1 MFFEHV
7 RTHRSSD
14 VDADISSRN
23 FFASPDSD
31 LSPHLDRVTSAC
43 RPDDA
48 LGVGDAGMVDYRV
61 KPKQARPIVAS
72 LFK

>member
-1 MFFEHV
+1 MFFEHI
-7 RTHRSSD
+7 RTHGSSD
-14 VDADISSRN
+14 VDADVSSRN
-23 FFASPDSD
+23 FFACTDSD
-31 LSPHLDRVTSAC
+31 LSPHLDRVTPAR

-61 KPKQARPIVAS
+61 KPKQACPIVAS